1 MARMPSAKRVRT
13 NLLAVAQW
21 SQLTSGVARQPFY
34 TSSGW
39 VALRRSGS
47 AGVASDHMKSGIH
60 ASTTGHQRVT
70 HVADCAN
77 CRQERWAAHERT
89 LSGVSPYRFQEQ
101 TMARIS
107 RYT

>member
-1 MARMPSAKRVRT
+1 
-13 NLLAVAQW
+13 
-21 SQLTSGVARQPFY
+21 
-34 TSSGW
+34 
-39 VALRRSGS
+39 
-47 AGVASDHMKSGIH
+47 MKSGIH
-60 ASTTGHQRVT
+60 ASTTGITKELT

-107 RYT
+107 RYTALLLFALAAAAVHAAEDSEPDNGTDPTKL